1 MLPLESEITPTA
13 LAFWVGIVVALIH
26 YTIRR
31 RVIELFGVGFGMI
44 VVGSV
49 VQWWFTD
56 YIAAYGL
63 YIGIA
68 GISYLVVTAIIL
80 VFKAVQ
86 YSASILSRAVVHSIE
101 PQQSQGQKLLECQ
114 CTCR

>member
-1 MLPLESEITPTA
+1 MLPLENTITSTA
-13 LAFWVGIVVALIH
+13 TAFWVGIVVALIH
-26 YTIRR
+26 YAIRR
-31 RVIELFGVGFGMI
+31 RVVELFGTGFGMI
-44 VVGSV
+44 IVGSV
-49 VQWWFTD
+49 VQWWATD

-86 YSASILSRAVVHSIE
+86 YSAGILSRAVVHSVG
-101 PQQSQGQKLLECQ
+101 QQSQGQKLLECQ

>member
-26 YTIRR
+26 YAIRR

-44 VVGSV
+44 VVGSA
-49 VQWWFTD
+49 VQWWATN

-68 GISYLVVTAIIL
+68 GISYLVVSAIIL

-86 YSASILSRAVVHSIE
+86 YSANILSRAVVHSVE
-101 PQQSQGQKLLECQ
+101 QYQGQKLLECQ